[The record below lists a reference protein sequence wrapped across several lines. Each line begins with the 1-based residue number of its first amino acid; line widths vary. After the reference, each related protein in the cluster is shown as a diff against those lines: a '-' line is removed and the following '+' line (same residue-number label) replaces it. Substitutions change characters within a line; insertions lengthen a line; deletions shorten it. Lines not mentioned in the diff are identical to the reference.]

1 MFYIFAPK
9 LIKLGIG
16 HKNSRQVM
24 FTFSHKAERATCN
37 TLASVW
43 IANIRL
49 SSRLSNK
56 NVRKLIK
63 FK

>member
-24 FTFSHKAERATCN
+24 FTFSAKAERATLQHFGECIGLQIYGFLPDYLTK
-37 TLASVW
+37 TLE
-43 IANIRL
+43 N
-49 SSRLSNK
+49 
-56 NVRKLIK
+56 
-63 FK
+63 

>member
-24 FTFSHKAERATCN
+24 FTFSHKAERATLQHFGECMDCKY
-37 TLASVW
+37 TAFRP
-43 IANIRL
+43 II
-49 SSRLSNK
+49 
-56 NVRKLIK
+56 
-63 FK
+63 